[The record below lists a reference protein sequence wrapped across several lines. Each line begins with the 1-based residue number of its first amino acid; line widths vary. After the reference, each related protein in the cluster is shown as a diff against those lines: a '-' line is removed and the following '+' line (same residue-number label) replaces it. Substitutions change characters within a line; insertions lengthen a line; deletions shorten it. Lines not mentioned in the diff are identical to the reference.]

1 MEQLLGI
8 FKDAF
13 MILVIEKG
21 IVITVII
28 NRKQVL
34 RVFKDAILV
43 LVTV

>member
-13 MILVIEKG
+13 MILVIEKS

-28 NRKQVL
+28 NRKKVL
-34 RVFKDAILV
+34 RVFKDAVLV